1 MKTIMRNFV
10 ALAVVLAAI
19 AVSAQERARV
29 TVPFA
34 FNAAGL
40 TMPAGEYRVSLEAG
54 NKMVTLSGERKV
66 VVVHA
71 TYDFEL
77 NDPRTYLRFEHVG
90 DQFLLQQVA
99 IAGAGQQISDTAAK
113 KLIAE
118 KSAAEYSAQAAGRRS
133 SSVGGAN

>member
-1 MKTIMRNFV
+1 MKTILRNFGV
-10 ALAVVLAAI
+10 LAVVMAAI
-19 AVSAQERARV
+19 AVSAQERARI

-40 TMPAGEYRVSLEAG
+40 SMPSGEYRVAFDAG
-54 NKMVTLSGERKV
+54 NKMVTLSGAGKV
-66 VVVHA
+66 IVLAA

-99 IAGAGQQISDTAAK
+99 IAGEAQQISDKAAK

-118 KSAAEYSAQAAGRRS
+118 KTAVEYSAQAAARR